1 MNELLGSKYQ
11 EFDAPLA
18 VEGVRVEDALV
29 LLPPA
34 LHPHGNVTSKHAG
47 TFTRGRVHRITS
59 QLHQLDECVTVRQS
73 EFEEPVSSQR
83 IERRKD
89 PADSASGRRL
99 ASGAP
104 TRPRCSRS
112 PDPAHAR
119 PAPLRSSARID
130 PAHRPHSFYSLRL
143 IKRPRLFIAEIRG
156 HRFSLGLLTSAE
168 IYRL

>member
-59 QLHQLDECVTVRQS
+59 QLHDKVRRAR
-73 EFEEPVSSQR
+73 FESAHREE
-83 IERRKD
+83 ERSCRLGERA
-89 PADSASGRRL
+89 PFGVGSAYAPEVFPL
-99 ASGAP
+99 AGSRTRAP
-104 TRPRCSRS
+104 
-112 PDPAHAR
+112 R
-119 PAPLRSSARID
+119 PAPLLGSHRSRAPSSFILLA
-130 PAHRPHSFYSLRL
+130 PSHQKAPSFHRRDT
-143 IKRPRLFIAEIRG
+143 RPSILPWPTHVR
-156 HRFSLGLLTSAE
+156 
-168 IYRL
+168 